1 MFRFSFFS
9 FLLPCRRRVT
19 QLTGAA
25 LLLCG
30 VMQAQATQRI
40 EFSPDPAGA
49 YPEGIAWNARAGAFL
64 ISSLRGG
71 QLGLVYPDGR
81 YRRFSTG
88 TGLITT
94 SGMLVDAERNR
105 VLVCN
110 EDVGVSRNSAAGT
123 RNRVAQVLEF
133 NLDTGVLQQTYDL
146 SSLSHGSTL
155 ANDLTLD
162 AQGNI
167 YVTDSFQP
175 QIYKID
181 RATHQVSILVRSAR
195 LMPADAPAAAQGTRP
210 YLNGVVYHPDGYLI
224 AADYTRGLLWKVTLD
239 NAPAVSAIRLPQR
252 LKGPDGLR
260 LKNAH
265 ELVIVQSFPGEK
277 GSMSGDVTLLS
288 STDGW
293 ASARIA
299 AVAAPPGLDGPTGAA
314 LRDGEVWVVNSRYP
328 RLFADVA
335 QAESTKTFS
344 IVKVAFEPAAADG
357 RRSTT
362 IANRAGIGLNAH

>member
-1 MFRFSFFS
+1 
-9 FLLPCRRRVT
+9 
-19 QLTGAA
+19 
-25 LLLCG
+25 
-30 VMQAQATQRI
+30 
-40 EFSPDPAGA
+40 
-49 YPEGIAWNARAGAFL
+49 
-64 ISSLRGG
+64 
-71 QLGLVYPDGR
+71 
-81 YRRFSTG
+81 
-88 TGLITT
+88 
-94 SGMLVDAERNR
+94 
-105 VLVCN
+105 
-110 EDVGVSRNSAAGT
+110 
-123 RNRVAQVLEF
+123 
-133 NLDTGVLQQTYDL
+133 
-146 SSLSHGSTL
+146 
-155 ANDLTLD
+155 
-162 AQGNI
+162 
-167 YVTDSFQP
+167 
-175 QIYKID
+175 
-181 RATHQVSILVRSAR
+181 VSILVRSAR
-195 LMPADAPAAAQGTRP
+195 LMPADAPAAAQGTQP

-239 NAPAVSAIRLPQR
+239 TTPAVSAIRLPQR

-357 RRSTT
+357 GRSATV
-362 IANRAGIGLNAH
+362 ANPAGIGLNAH

>member
-1 MFRFSFFS
+1 MFMFRFSLFS
-9 FLLPCRRRVT
+9 FLLQRHRRVT
-19 QLTGAA
+19 RLAGVA
-25 LLLCG
+25 LLLSG
-30 VMQAQATQRI
+30 VMQAQAVQRI
-40 EFSPDPAGA
+40 EFSPDAAGA
-49 YPEGIAWNARAGAFL
+49 YPEGIAWNPRAGAFL
-64 ISSLRGG
+64 VSSLRGG

-88 TGLITT
+88 KGLVTT

-110 EDVGVSRNSAAGT
+110 EDVGVSLNSAPGT

-133 NLDTGVLQQTYDL
+133 NLDTGALQQTYDL
-146 SSLSHGSTL
+146 SSLSRGPTL
-155 ANDLTLD
+155 ANDLALD

-175 QIYKID
+175 QIYKVD
-181 RATHQVSILVRSAR
+181 RATRQVSILVRSAR
-195 LMPADAPAAAQGTRP
+195 LMPAEVPAAVQGTQP
-210 YLNGVVYHPDGYLI
+210 YLNGIVSHPDGYLI

-239 NAPAVSAIRLPQR
+239 SAPAISEIRLPQR

-265 ELVIVQSFPGEK
+265 ELVIVQSFPGAK

-288 STDGW
+288 SNDGW
-293 ASARIA
+293 ASAHIT
-299 AVAAPPGLDGPTGAA
+299 AVATPSELDGPTGAA

-335 QAESTKTFS
+335 QAERTRTFS
-344 IVKVAFEPAAADG
+344 IVRVALERRPAD
-357 RRSTT
+357 RRRLPTQPE
-362 IANRAGIGLNAH
+362 

>member
-1 MFRFSFFS
+1 MFRFCLFS
-9 FLLPCRRRVT
+9 FLLPRRRRLT
-19 QLTGAA
+19 QLAGAA
-25 LLLCG
+25 LFLSG

-40 EFSPDPAGA
+40 EFSPDAAGA

-64 ISSLRGG
+64 VSSLRGG

-88 TGLITT
+88 SGLITT

-110 EDVGVSRNSAAGT
+110 EDVGVSLNSASGT

-133 NLDTGVLQQTYDL
+133 NLDTGALQQTYDL
-146 SSLSHGSTL
+146 SSLSRGPTL
-155 ANDLTLD
+155 ANDLALD

-181 RATHQVSILVRSAR
+181 RATRQVSILVRSAR
-195 LMPADAPAAAQGTRP
+195 LIPADAPAAAQGTQP
-210 YLNGVVYHPDGYLI
+210 YLNGIVYHPDGYLI

-239 NAPAVSAIRLPQR
+239 NAPAISEIRLPQR

-265 ELVIVQSFPGEK
+265 ELVIVQSFPGRK
-277 GSMSGDVTLLS
+277 GGMSGNVTLLS
-288 STDGW
+288 SNDGW
-293 ASARIA
+293 ASAHIT
-299 AVAAPPGLDGPTGAA
+299 AVATPPELDGPTGAA

-335 QAESTKTFS
+335 QAESVRTFS
-344 IVKVAFEPAAADG
+344 IVKVALEGRPAD
-357 RRSTT
+357 RRRLPT
-362 IANRAGIGLNAH
+362 LPE

>member
-1 MFRFSFFS
+1 
-9 FLLPCRRRVT
+9 
-19 QLTGAA
+19 
-25 LLLCG
+25 
-30 VMQAQATQRI
+30 
-40 EFSPDPAGA
+40 
-49 YPEGIAWNARAGAFL
+49 AGAFL
-64 ISSLRGG
+64 VSSLRGG

-88 TGLITT
+88 SGLITT

-110 EDVGVSRNSAAGT
+110 EDVGVSLNSASGT

-133 NLDTGVLQQTYDL
+133 NLDTGALQQTYDL
-146 SSLSHGSTL
+146 SSLSRGPTL
-155 ANDLTLD
+155 ANDLALD
-162 AQGNI
+162 VQGNI

-181 RATHQVSILVRSAR
+181 RATRQVSILVRSAR
-195 LMPADAPAAAQGTRP
+195 LMPADAPAAAQGTQP
-210 YLNGVVYHPDGYLI
+210 YLNGIVYHPDGYLI

-239 NAPAVSAIRLPQR
+239 NASAISEIRLPQR

-265 ELVIVQSFPGEK
+265 ELVIVQSYPGRK
-277 GSMSGDVTLLS
+277 GGMSGNVTLLAS
-288 STDGW
+288 SDGW
-293 ASARIA
+293 ASAHLA
-299 AVAAPPGLDGPTGAA
+299 AVATPPGLDGPTGAA

-335 QAESTKTFS
+335 QAERTRTFS
-344 IVKVAFEPAAADG
+344 IVRVALERRPAD
-357 RRSTT
+357 RRWLPTQ
-362 IANRAGIGLNAH
+362 LE

>member
-1 MFRFSFFS
+1 MFRFNLFS
-9 FLLPCRRRVT
+9 FLFQRRRRVT
-19 QLTGAA
+19 QLAGVA
-25 LLLCG
+25 LFLSG
-30 VMQAQATQRI
+30 VMQAQAVQRI
-40 EFSPDPAGA
+40 EFSPDAAGA
-49 YPEGIAWNARAGAFL
+49 YPEGIAWNPHAGAFL
-64 ISSLRGG
+64 VSSLRGG

-88 TGLITT
+88 KGLITT
-94 SGMLVDAERNR
+94 SGMLVDTERNR

-110 EDVGVSRNSAAGT
+110 EDVGVSLSSAPGT

-133 NLDTGVLQQTYDL
+133 NLDTGALQQTYDL
-146 SSLSHGSTL
+146 SSLSRGPTL
-155 ANDLTLD
+155 ANDLALD

-181 RATHQVSILVRSAR
+181 RATRQVSILVRAAR
-195 LMPADAPAAAQGTRP
+195 LMPADAPAAAQGTQP
-210 YLNGVVYHPDGYLI
+210 YLNGIVYHPDGYLI

-239 NAPAVSAIRLPQR
+239 NTPAISEIRLPQR

-260 LKNAH
+260 LKTAN
-265 ELVIVQSFPGEK
+265 ELVFVQSFPGEK

-288 STDGW
+288 SHDGW

-299 AVAAPPGLDGPTGAA
+299 AVATPPGLDGPTGAA

-328 RLFADVA
+328 KLFADVA
-335 QAESTKTFS
+335 QAESTRTFS
-344 IVKVAFEPAAADG
+344 IVRVALEPPAADA
-357 RRSTT
+357 R
-362 IANRAGIGLNAH
+362 

>member
-1 MFRFSFFS
+1 
-9 FLLPCRRRVT
+9 
-19 QLTGAA
+19 
-25 LLLCG
+25 
-30 VMQAQATQRI
+30 
-40 EFSPDPAGA
+40 
-49 YPEGIAWNARAGAFL
+49 AGAFL
-64 ISSLRGG
+64 VSSLRGG

-88 TGLITT
+88 NGLITT

-110 EDVGVSRNSAAGT
+110 EDVGVSLNSTSGT

-133 NLDTGVLQQTYDL
+133 NLDTGALQQTYDL
-146 SSLSHGSTL
+146 SSLSRGPTL
-155 ANDLTLD
+155 ANDLALD

-181 RATHQVSILVRSAR
+181 RATRQVSILVRSAR
-195 LMPADAPAAAQGTRP
+195 LMPADAPAAAQGTQP
-210 YLNGVVYHPDGYLI
+210 YLNGIVYHPDGYLI

-239 NAPAVSAIRLPQR
+239 NASAISEIRLPQR

-265 ELVIVQSFPGEK
+265 ELVIVQSYPGRK
-277 GSMSGDVTLLS
+277 GGMSGNVTLLAS
-288 STDGW
+288 SDGW
-293 ASARIA
+293 ASAHLA
-299 AVAAPPGLDGPTGAA
+299 AVATPPGLDGPTGAA

-335 QAESTKTFS
+335 QAERTRTFS
-344 IVKVAFEPAAADG
+344 IVRVALERRPAD
-357 RRSTT
+357 R
-362 IANRAGIGLNAH
+362 

>member
-1 MFRFSFFS
+1 MFRFNLFS
-9 FLLPCRRRVT
+9 FLFQRRRRVT
-19 QLTGAA
+19 QLAGVA
-25 LLLCG
+25 LFLSG
-30 VMQAQATQRI
+30 VMQAQAVQRI
-40 EFSPDPAGA
+40 EFSPDAAGA
-49 YPEGIAWNARAGAFL
+49 YPEGIAWDPRAGAFL
-64 ISSLRGG
+64 VSSLRGG

-88 TGLITT
+88 KGLITT
-94 SGMLVDAERNR
+94 SGMLVDTERNR

-110 EDVGVSRNSAAGT
+110 EDVGVSLHSAPGT

-133 NLDTGVLQQTYDL
+133 NLDTGALQQTYDL
-146 SSLSHGSTL
+146 SSLSRGPTL
-155 ANDLTLD
+155 ANDLALD

-181 RATHQVSILVRSAR
+181 RATRQVSILVRAAR
-195 LMPADAPAAAQGTRP
+195 LMPADAPAAEP
-210 YLNGVVYHPDGYLI
+210 YLNGIVYHPDGYLI

-239 NAPAVSAIRLPQR
+239 NTPAISEIRLPQR

-260 LKNAH
+260 LKTAN

-277 GSMSGDVTLLS
+277 GSMSGDVSLLV

-299 AVAAPPGLDGPTGAA
+299 AVATPPGLDGPTGAA

-328 RLFADVA
+328 KLFADVA
-335 QAESTKTFS
+335 QAESTRTFS
-344 IVKVAFEPAAADG
+344 IVRVALERRPAD
-357 RRSTT
+357 RRRLPT
-362 IANRAGIGLNAH
+362 RPE

>member
-1 MFRFSFFS
+1 MFRFSLFS
-9 FLLPCRRRVT
+9 FLLQRHRRVT
-19 QLTGAA
+19 RLAGVA
-25 LLLCG
+25 LLLSG
-30 VMQAQATQRI
+30 VMQAQAVQRI
-40 EFSPDPAGA
+40 EFSPDAAGA
-49 YPEGIAWNARAGAFL
+49 YPEGIAWNPRAGAFL
-64 ISSLRGG
+64 VSSLRGG

-88 TGLITT
+88 KGLITT

-110 EDVGVSRNSAAGT
+110 EDVGVSLNSAPGT

-133 NLDTGVLQQTYDL
+133 NLDTGALQQTYDL
-146 SSLSHGSTL
+146 SSLSRGPTL
-155 ANDLTLD
+155 ANDLALD

-181 RATHQVSILVRSAR
+181 RATRQVSILVRSAR
-195 LMPADAPAAAQGTRP
+195 LMPAEVPAAAQGTQP
-210 YLNGVVYHPDGYLI
+210 YLNGIVYHPDGYLI

-239 NAPAVSAIRLPQR
+239 IAPAISEIRLPQR

-265 ELVIVQSFPGEK
+265 ELVIVQSFPGAK

-288 STDGW
+288 SNDGW
-293 ASARIA
+293 ASAYIT
-299 AVAAPPGLDGPTGAA
+299 AVATPSELDGPTGAA

-335 QAESTKTFS
+335 QAERTRTFS
-344 IVKVAFEPAAADG
+344 IVRVALERRPAD
-357 RRSTT
+357 R
-362 IANRAGIGLNAH
+362 

>member
-1 MFRFSFFS
+1 MLMFRFSLFS
-9 FLLPCRRRVT
+9 FLLSRCRRLT
-19 QLTGAA
+19 QLAGAA
-25 LLLCG
+25 LFLSG

-40 EFSPDPAGA
+40 EFSPDAAGA

-64 ISSLRGG
+64 VSSLRGG

-88 TGLITT
+88 SGLITT

-110 EDVGVSRNSAAGT
+110 EDVGVSLNSASGT

-133 NLDTGVLQQTYDL
+133 NLDTGALQQTYDL
-146 SSLSHGSTL
+146 SSLSRGPTL
-155 ANDLTLD
+155 ANDLALD

-181 RATHQVSILVRSAR
+181 RATRQVSILVRSAR
-195 LMPADAPAAAQGTRP
+195 LMPADAPAAAQGTQP
-210 YLNGVVYHPDGYLI
+210 YLNGIVYHPDGYLI

-239 NAPAVSAIRLPQR
+239 NASAISEIRLPQR

-265 ELVIVQSFPGEK
+265 ELVIVQSYPGRK
-277 GSMSGDVTLLS
+277 GGMSGNVTLLAS
-288 STDGW
+288 SDGW
-293 ASARIA
+293 ASAHLA
-299 AVAAPPGLDGPTGAA
+299 AVATPPGLDGPTGAA

-335 QAESTKTFS
+335 QAERTRTFS
-344 IVKVAFEPAAADG
+344 IVKVALERRPAD
-357 RRSTT
+357 R
-362 IANRAGIGLNAH
+362 

>member
-1 MFRFSFFS
+1 MLMFRFCLFS
-9 FLLPCRRRVT
+9 FLLPWRRRLT
-19 QLTGAA
+19 QLAGAA
-25 LLLCG
+25 LFLSG

-40 EFSPDPAGA
+40 EFSPDAAGA

-64 ISSLRGG
+64 VSSLRGG
-71 QLGLVYPDGR
+71 QLGMVYPDGR

-88 TGLITT
+88 KGLITT

-110 EDVGVSRNSAAGT
+110 EDVGVSLNSASGT

-133 NLDTGVLQQTYDL
+133 NLDTGALQQTYDL
-146 SSLSHGSTL
+146 SSLSRGPTL
-155 ANDLTLD
+155 ANDLALD

-181 RATHQVSILVRSAR
+181 RATRQVSILVRSAR
-195 LMPADAPAAAQGTRP
+195 LMPADAPAAAQGTQP
-210 YLNGVVYHPDGYLI
+210 YLNGIVYHPDGYLI

-239 NAPAVSAIRLPQR
+239 NASAISEIRLPQR

-265 ELVIVQSFPGEK
+265 ELVIVQSYPGRK
-277 GSMSGDVTLLS
+277 GGMSGNVTLLAS
-288 STDGW
+288 SDGW
-293 ASARIA
+293 ASAHLA
-299 AVAAPPGLDGPTGAA
+299 AVATPPGLDGPTGAA

-335 QAESTKTFS
+335 QAERTRTFS
-344 IVKVAFEPAAADG
+344 IVKVALERRPAD
-357 RRSTT
+357 R
-362 IANRAGIGLNAH
+362 

>member
-1 MFRFSFFS
+1 MFRFSLFS
-9 FLLPCRRRVT
+9 FLLQRHRRVT
-19 QLTGAA
+19 RLAGVA
-25 LLLCG
+25 LLLSG
-30 VMQAQATQRI
+30 VMQAQAVQRI
-40 EFSPDPAGA
+40 EFSPDAAGA
-49 YPEGIAWNARAGAFL
+49 YPEGIAWNPRAGAFL
-64 ISSLRGG
+64 VSSLRGG

-88 TGLITT
+88 KGLITT

-110 EDVGVSRNSAAGT
+110 EDVGVSLSSAPGT

-133 NLDTGVLQQTYDL
+133 NLDTGALQQTYDL
-146 SSLSHGSTL
+146 SSLSRGPTL
-155 ANDLTLD
+155 ANDLALD

-175 QIYKID
+175 QIYKVD
-181 RATHQVSILVRSAR
+181 RATRQVSILVRSAR
-195 LMPADAPAAAQGTRP
+195 LMPAEVPAAAQGTQP
-210 YLNGVVYHPDGYLI
+210 YLNGIVSHPDGYLI

-239 NAPAVSAIRLPQR
+239 SAPAISEIRLPQR

-265 ELVIVQSFPGEK
+265 ELVIVQSFPGAK
-277 GSMSGDVTLLS
+277 GSMSGDVTLLFS
-288 STDGW
+288 NDGW
-293 ASARIA
+293 ASAHIT
-299 AVAAPPGLDGPTGAA
+299 AVATPSELDGPTGAA

-335 QAESTKTFS
+335 QAERTRTFS
-344 IVKVAFEPAAADG
+344 IVRVALERRPAD
-357 RRSTT
+357 R
-362 IANRAGIGLNAH
+362 

>member
-1 MFRFSFFS
+1 MFRFSLFS
-9 FLLPCRRRVT
+9 FLLQRHRRVT
-19 QLTGAA
+19 RLAGVA
-25 LLLCG
+25 LLLSG
-30 VMQAQATQRI
+30 VMQAQAVQRI
-40 EFSPDPAGA
+40 EFSPDAAGA
-49 YPEGIAWNARAGAFL
+49 YPEGIAWNPRAGAFL
-64 ISSLRGG
+64 VSSLRGG

-88 TGLITT
+88 KGLITT

-110 EDVGVSRNSAAGT
+110 EDVGVSFSSAPGT

-133 NLDTGVLQQTYDL
+133 NLDTGALQQTYDL
-146 SSLSHGSTL
+146 SSLSRGPTL
-155 ANDLTLD
+155 ANDLALD

-175 QIYKID
+175 QIYKVD
-181 RATHQVSILVRSAR
+181 RATRQVSILVRSAR
-195 LMPADAPAAAQGTRP
+195 LMPADAPAAAQGTQP
-210 YLNGVVYHPDGYLI
+210 YLNGIVSHPDGYLI

-239 NAPAVSAIRLPQR
+239 SAPAISEIRLPQR

-265 ELVIVQSFPGEK
+265 ELVIVQSFPGAK

-288 STDGW
+288 SNDGW
-293 ASARIA
+293 ASAYIT
-299 AVAAPPGLDGPTGAA
+299 AVATPSELDGPTGAA

-335 QAESTKTFS
+335 QAERTRTFS
-344 IVKVAFEPAAADG
+344 IVRVALERRPAD
-357 RRSTT
+357 R
-362 IANRAGIGLNAH
+362 

>member
-1 MFRFSFFS
+1 MFRFSLFS
-9 FLLPCRRRVT
+9 FLLPRCRRLI
-19 QLTGAA
+19 QLAGAA
-25 LLLCG
+25 LFLSG

-40 EFSPDPAGA
+40 DFSPDAAGA

-64 ISSLRGG
+64 VSSLRGG

-88 TGLITT
+88 SGLITT

-110 EDVGVSRNSAAGT
+110 EDVGVSLNSASGT

-133 NLDTGVLQQTYDL
+133 NLDTGALQQTYDL
-146 SSLSHGSTL
+146 SSLSRGPTL
-155 ANDLTLD
+155 ANDLALD

-181 RATHQVSILVRSAR
+181 RATRQISILVRSAR
-195 LMPADAPAAAQGTRP
+195 LMPADAPAAAQGTQP
-210 YLNGVVYHPDGYLI
+210 YLNGIVYHPDGYLI

-239 NAPAVSAIRLPQR
+239 NASVISEIRLPQR

-265 ELVIVQSFPGEK
+265 ELVIVQSYPGRK
-277 GSMSGDVTLLS
+277 GGMSGNVTLLAS
-288 STDGW
+288 SDGW
-293 ASARIA
+293 ASAHLA
-299 AVAAPPGLDGPTGAA
+299 AVATPPGLDGPTGAA

-335 QAESTKTFS
+335 QAERTRTFS
-344 IVKVAFEPAAADG
+344 IVRVALERRPAD
-357 RRSTT
+357 R
-362 IANRAGIGLNAH
+362 

>member
-1 MFRFSFFS
+1 MLMFRFSLFS
-9 FLLPCRRRVT
+9 FLLQRHRRVT
-19 QLTGAA
+19 RLAGVA
-25 LLLCG
+25 LLLSG
-30 VMQAQATQRI
+30 VMQAQAVQRI
-40 EFSPDPAGA
+40 EFSPDAAGA
-49 YPEGIAWNARAGAFL
+49 YPEGIAWNPRAGAFL
-64 ISSLRGG
+64 VSSLRGG

-88 TGLITT
+88 KGLITT
-94 SGMLVDAERNR
+94 SGILVDAERNR

-110 EDVGVSRNSAAGT
+110 EDVGVSLNSAPGT

-133 NLDTGVLQQTYDL
+133 NLDTGALQQTYDL
-146 SSLSHGSTL
+146 SSLSRGPTL
-155 ANDLTLD
+155 ANDLALD

-181 RATHQVSILVRSAR
+181 RATRQVSILVRSAR
-195 LMPADAPAAAQGTRP
+195 LMPAEVPAAAQGTQP
-210 YLNGVVYHPDGYLI
+210 YLNGIVYHPDGYLI

-239 NAPAVSAIRLPQR
+239 IAPAISEIRLPQR

-265 ELVIVQSFPGEK
+265 ELVIVQSFPGAK

-288 STDGW
+288 SNDGW
-293 ASARIA
+293 ASAYIT
-299 AVAAPPGLDGPTGAA
+299 AVATPSELDGPTGAA

-335 QAESTKTFS
+335 QAERTRTFS
-344 IVKVAFEPAAADG
+344 IVRVALERRPAD
-357 RRSTT
+357 R
-362 IANRAGIGLNAH
+362 

>member
-1 MFRFSFFS
+1 MFRFSLFS
-9 FLLPCRRRVT
+9 FLLPRCRRLT
-19 QLTGAA
+19 QLAGAA
-25 LLLCG
+25 LFLSG

-40 EFSPDPAGA
+40 EFSPDAAGA

-64 ISSLRGG
+64 VSSLRGG

-88 TGLITT
+88 SGLITT

-110 EDVGVSRNSAAGT
+110 EDVGVSLNSTSGT

-133 NLDTGVLQQTYDL
+133 NLDTGALQQTYDL
-146 SSLSHGSTL
+146 SSLSRGPTL
-155 ANDLTLD
+155 ANDLALD

-181 RATHQVSILVRSAR
+181 RATRQVSILVRSAR
-195 LMPADAPAAAQGTRP
+195 LMPADAPAAAQGTQP
-210 YLNGVVYHPDGYLI
+210 YLNGIVYHPDGYLI

-239 NAPAVSAIRLPQR
+239 NASAISEIRLPQR

-265 ELVIVQSFPGEK
+265 ELVIVQSYPGRK
-277 GSMSGDVTLLS
+277 GGMSGNVTLLAS
-288 STDGW
+288 SDGW
-293 ASARIA
+293 ASAHLA
-299 AVAAPPGLDGPTGAA
+299 AVATPPGLDGPTGAA

-335 QAESTKTFS
+335 QAESVRTFS
-344 IVKVAFEPAAADG
+344 IVKVALERRPAD
-357 RRSTT
+357 RRRLPT
-362 IANRAGIGLNAH
+362 LPE

>member
-1 MFRFSFFS
+1 MFRFSLFS
-9 FLLPCRRRVT
+9 FLLSRCRRLT
-19 QLTGAA
+19 QLAGAA
-25 LLLCG
+25 LFLSG

-40 EFSPDPAGA
+40 EFSPDAAGA

-64 ISSLRGG
+64 VSSLRGG

-88 TGLITT
+88 SRLITT

-110 EDVGVSRNSAAGT
+110 EDVGVSLNSISGT

-133 NLDTGVLQQTYDL
+133 NLDTGALQQTYDL
-146 SSLSHGSTL
+146 SSLSRGPTL
-155 ANDLTLD
+155 ANDLALD

-181 RATHQVSILVRSAR
+181 RATRQVSILVRSAR
-195 LMPADAPAAAQGTRP
+195 LMPADAPAAVQGTQP
-210 YLNGVVYHPDGYLI
+210 YLNGIVYHPDGYLI

-239 NAPAVSAIRLPQR
+239 NASAISEIRLPQR

-265 ELVIVQSFPGEK
+265 ALVIVQSFPGRK
-277 GSMSGDVTLLS
+277 GGMSGNVTLLS
-288 STDGW
+288 SNDGW
-293 ASARIA
+293 ASAHIT
-299 AVAAPPGLDGPTGAA
+299 AVATPPELDGPTGAA

-335 QAESTKTFS
+335 QAESVRTFS
-344 IVKVAFEPAAADG
+344 IVKVALERRPAD
-357 RRSTT
+357 RRRLPT
-362 IANRAGIGLNAH
+362 LPE

>member
-1 MFRFSFFS
+1 
-9 FLLPCRRRVT
+9 
-19 QLTGAA
+19 
-25 LLLCG
+25 
-30 VMQAQATQRI
+30 TQRI
-40 EFSPDPAGA
+40 DFSPDAAGA

-64 ISSLRGG
+64 VSSLRGG

-88 TGLITT
+88 SGLITT

-110 EDVGVSRNSAAGT
+110 EDVGVSLNSAPGT

-133 NLDTGVLQQTYDL
+133 NLDTGALQQTYDL
-146 SSLSHGSTL
+146 SSLSRGPTL
-155 ANDLTLD
+155 ANDLALD

-181 RATHQVSILVRSAR
+181 RATRQVSILVRSAR
-195 LMPADAPAAAQGTRP
+195 LMPADAPAAAQGTQP
-210 YLNGVVYHPDGYLI
+210 YLNGIVYHPDGYLI

-239 NAPAVSAIRLPQR
+239 NASAISEIRLPQR

-265 ELVIVQSFPGEK
+265 ELVIVQSYPGRK
-277 GSMSGDVTLLS
+277 GGMSGNVTLLAS
-288 STDGW
+288 YDGW
-293 ASARIA
+293 ASAHLA
-299 AVAAPPGLDGPTGAA
+299 AVATPPGLDGPTGAA

-335 QAESTKTFS
+335 QAESVRTFS
-344 IVKVAFEPAAADG
+344 IVKVALKRRPAD
-357 RRSTT
+357 RRRLPT
-362 IANRAGIGLNAH
+362 LPE

>member
-1 MFRFSFFS
+1 MLMFRFSLFS
-9 FLLPCRRRVT
+9 FLLPRCRGLT
-19 QLTGAA
+19 QLAGAA
-25 LLLCG
+25 LFLSG

-40 EFSPDPAGA
+40 EFSPDAAGA

-64 ISSLRGG
+64 VSSLRGG

-88 TGLITT
+88 SGLITT

-110 EDVGVSRNSAAGT
+110 EDVGVSLNSTSGT

-133 NLDTGVLQQTYDL
+133 NLDTGALQQTYDL
-146 SSLSHGSTL
+146 SSLSRGPTL
-155 ANDLTLD
+155 ANDLALD

-181 RATHQVSILVRSAR
+181 RATRQVSILVRSAR
-195 LMPADAPAAAQGTRP
+195 LMPADAPAAAQGTQP
-210 YLNGVVYHPDGYLI
+210 YLNGIVYHPDGYLI

-239 NAPAVSAIRLPQR
+239 NASAISEIRLPQR

-265 ELVIVQSFPGEK
+265 ELVIVQSYPGRK
-277 GSMSGDVTLLS
+277 GGMSGNVTLLAS
-288 STDGW
+288 SDGW
-293 ASARIA
+293 ASAHLA
-299 AVAAPPGLDGPTGAA
+299 AVATPPGLDGPTGAA

-335 QAESTKTFS
+335 QAERTRTFS
-344 IVKVAFEPAAADG
+344 IVRVALERRPAD
-357 RRSTT
+357 R
-362 IANRAGIGLNAH
+362 

>member
-1 MFRFSFFS
+1 MFRFSLFS
-9 FLLPCRRRVT
+9 FLLSRCRRLT
-19 QLTGAA
+19 QLAGAA
-25 LLLCG
+25 LFLSG

-40 EFSPDPAGA
+40 EFSPDAAGA

-64 ISSLRGG
+64 VSSLRGG

-88 TGLITT
+88 SGLITT

-110 EDVGVSRNSAAGT
+110 EDVGVSLNSASGT

-133 NLDTGVLQQTYDL
+133 NLDTGALQQTYDL
-146 SSLSHGSTL
+146 SSLSRGPTL
-155 ANDLTLD
+155 ANDLALD
-162 AQGNI
+162 VQGNI

-181 RATHQVSILVRSAR
+181 RATRQVSILVRSAR
-195 LMPADAPAAAQGTRP
+195 LMPADAPAAAQGTQP
-210 YLNGVVYHPDGYLI
+210 YLNGIVYHPDGYLI

-239 NAPAVSAIRLPQR
+239 NASAISEIRLPQR

-265 ELVIVQSFPGEK
+265 ELVIVQSYPGRK
-277 GSMSGDVTLLS
+277 GGMSGNVTLLAS
-288 STDGW
+288 SDGW
-293 ASARIA
+293 ASAHLA
-299 AVAAPPGLDGPTGAA
+299 AVATPPGLDGPTGAA

-335 QAESTKTFS
+335 QAERTRTFS
-344 IVKVAFEPAAADG
+344 IVRVALERRPAD
-357 RRSTT
+357 R
-362 IANRAGIGLNAH
+362 